1 MNATIDGRQFEW
13 DDAKNKINKIKH
25 GINFK
30 TAARVFSDP
39 YCKTEYDAAHSLY
52 EDRWNVKGL
61 VDDVLFVV
69 YTERGTAPYE
79 RIRIISA
86 REATQDEKEDY
97 YGNRILLLTK
107 SPATIDGRG
116 ES

>member
-1 MNATIDGRQFEW
+1 MNISIDGRQFEW

-39 YCKTEYDAAHSLY
+39 YCFYEYDNKHSQD
-52 EDRWNVKGL
+52 EERWKAIGM
-61 VDDVLFVV
+61 VDDILLVI
-69 YTERGTAPYE
+69 YTERKETT
-79 RIRIISA
+79 RLISA
-86 REATQDEKEDY
+86 RKAEDEDRRKY
-97 YGNRILLLTK
+97 YGDRILFFTE
-107 SPATIDGRG
+107 SPSTFDGGR

>member
-1 MNATIDGRQFEW
+1 MKTEINGRFFEW

-39 YCKTEYDAAHSLY
+39 YCLEEYDEEHSDY
-52 EDRWNVKGL
+52 EDRWKALGV
-61 VDDVLFVV
+61 VDDILLVI
-69 YTERGTAPYE
+69 YTERGNFT
-79 RIRIISA
+79 RLISA
-86 REATQDEKEDY
+86 REATPAERSKY
-97 YGNRILLLTK
+97 YGNRILFFTG
-107 SPATIDGRG
+107 STAAFDGRG

>member
-1 MNATIDGRQFEW
+1 MKTSIDGRLFEW

-39 YCKTEYDAAHSLY
+39 YLIEEYDEEHSTD
-52 EDRWNVKGL
+52 EDRWKIIGM
-61 VDDVLFVV
+61 VDDVLFVI
-69 YTERGTAPYE
+69 YTNRDEK
-79 RIRIISA
+79 IRLISA
-86 REATQDEKEDY
+86 REATEQERGRY

-107 SPATIDGRG
+107 SAAAADGRG
-116 ES
+116 KS

>member
-39 YCKTEYDAAHSLY
+39 YRIEKYDDDHSQD
-52 EDRWNVKGL
+52 EDRWQTIGM

-69 YTERGTAPYE
+69 YTKRAEKTRL
-79 RIRIISA
+79 ISA
-86 REATQDEKEDY
+86 REAEPNERERY
-97 YGNRILLLTK
+97 YGNRILLFTE
-107 SPATIDGRG
+107 PATTFDGRG